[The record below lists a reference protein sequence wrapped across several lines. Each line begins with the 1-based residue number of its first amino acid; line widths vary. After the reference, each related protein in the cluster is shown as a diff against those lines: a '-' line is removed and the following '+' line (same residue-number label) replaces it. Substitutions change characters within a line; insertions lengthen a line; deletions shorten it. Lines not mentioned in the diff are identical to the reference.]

1 MKELELLFA
10 TSESNVIRISL
21 SLDNLG
27 TTEAI
32 HERIN
37 YNPLRK
43 AKEHLVIDESKKV
56 EIPNNFSSIKNLHM
70 FKASK
75 KSIICI
81 SFLELDNRFIL
92 ISTSDGFISIFDVIG
107 NIIALFNI
115 KHPLPI
121 KWNI

>member
-56 EIPNNFSSIKNLHM
+56 EIPNNFTSIKNLHM

-75 KSIICI
+75 K
-81 SFLELDNRFIL
+81 
-92 ISTSDGFISIFDVIG
+92 
-107 NIIALFNI
+107 
-115 KHPLPI
+115 
-121 KWNI
+121 